1 MWEPVFPMAWVYTYL
16 RKYARR
22 NVAQRKIGWI
32 MQFAYLS
39 NYARQ
44 KTEKQI
50 WYNTYKSKQKDG
62 ASDGR
67 QNERGK

>member
-1 MWEPVFPMAWVYTYL
+1 
-16 RKYARR
+16 
-22 NVAQRKIGWI
+22 
-32 MQFAYLS
+32 MQFTYLS
-39 NYARQ
+39 NDARQ

>member
-1 MWEPVFPMAWVYTYL
+1 
-16 RKYARR
+16 
-22 NVAQRKIGWI
+22 
-32 MQFAYLS
+32 MQFAYLI

-44 KTEKQI
+44 
-50 WYNTYKSKQKDG
+50 YNTYKSKQKDG